1 MFSVK
6 KNPRIVFF
14 SFQNGEKNWLT
25 GRANDNDVDLNRNF
39 PKLNQKAYRNEQI
52 GGKNNHL
59 ESFKEAIHTKG
70 VRL

>member
-1 MFSVK
+1 MWS
-6 KNPRIVFF
+6 
-14 SFQNGEKNWLT
+14 
-25 GRANDNDVDLNRNF
+25 NDVDLNRNF

-70 VRL
+70 VRSKFSLIEKKRKLP